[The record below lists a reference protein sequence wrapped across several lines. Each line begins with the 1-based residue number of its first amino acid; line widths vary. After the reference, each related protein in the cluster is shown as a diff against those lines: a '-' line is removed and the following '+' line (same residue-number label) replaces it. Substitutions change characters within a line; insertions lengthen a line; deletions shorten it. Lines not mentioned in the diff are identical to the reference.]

1 MRGLQMKN
9 ATLKR
14 TAITFI
20 MLIFAV
26 PLLIFAACKSTSS
39 ATNAKINQFYETVTQ
54 SQKCM
59 DEVADDI
66 YSNWYNAIYNDAFG
80 GSINLAIYYAQT
92 ENSANLET
100 IKSNDAL
107 IQDLYKSVRE
117 TSLSAEIKS
126 VMSAYAEYYELV
138 VNVSGSFQTY
148 SKSKETLKKQ
158 LASAL
163 KSLALEI

>member
-1 MRGLQMKN
+1 MRK
-9 ATLKR
+9 TLTKR
-14 TAITFI
+14 LSIAIITLLFTI
-20 MLIFAV
+20 
-26 PLLIFAACKSTSS
+26 PLFIFAACKSNSN
-39 ATNAKINQFYETVTQ
+39 ATNAKINQFYDTVTQ

-92 ENSANLET
+92 DNTANLET
-100 IKSNDAL
+100 IKNNDAL
-107 IQDLYKSVRE
+107 INNLYKSVRE
-117 TSLSAEIKS
+117 TSLSVEIKS

>member
-1 MRGLQMKN
+1 MRK
-9 ATLKR
+9 TLTKR
-14 TAITFI
+14 LSIAIITLLFTIPLFI
-20 MLIFAV
+20 FT
-26 PLLIFAACKSTSS
+26 ACKSNSS

-107 IQDLYKSVRE
+107 IQNLYKSVRE

-126 VMSAYAEYYELV
+126 VMNAYAEYYEL

>member
-1 MRGLQMKN
+1 MRK
-9 ATLKR
+9 TLTKR
-14 TAITFI
+14 LSIAIITLLFTI
-20 MLIFAV
+20 
-26 PLLIFAACKSTSS
+26 PLFIFAACKSNSS

-59 DEVADDI
+59 DEVAEDI

-92 ENSANLET
+92 DNTANLET
-100 IKSNDAL
+100 IKNNDAL
-107 IQDLYKSVRE
+107 INNLYKSVRE
-117 TSLSAEIKS
+117 TSLSVEIKS

>member
-1 MRGLQMKN
+1 MRK
-9 ATLKR
+9 TLTKR
-14 TAITFI
+14 LSIAIITLLFTI
-20 MLIFAV
+20 
-26 PLLIFAACKSTSS
+26 PLFIFAACKSNSS

-59 DEVADDI
+59 DEVAEDI

-92 ENSANLET
+92 DNTANLET
-100 IKSNDAL
+100 IKNNDAL
-107 IQDLYKSVRE
+107 INNLYKSVRE
-117 TSLSAEIKS
+117 TSLSVEIKS
-126 VMSAYAEYYELV
+126 VMSAYAKYYELV

>member
-1 MRGLQMKN
+1 MRK
-9 ATLKR
+9 TLTKR
-14 TAITFI
+14 LSIAIITLLFTIPLFI
-20 MLIFAV
+20 FT
-26 PLLIFAACKSTSS
+26 ACKSNSS

-59 DEVADDI
+59 DEVAEDI

-92 ENSANLET
+92 DNTANLET
-100 IKSNDAL
+100 IKNNDAL
-107 IQDLYKSVRE
+107 INNLYKSVRE
-117 TSLSAEIKS
+117 TSLSVEIKS

>member
-1 MRGLQMKN
+1 MRK
-9 ATLKR
+9 TLTKR
-14 TAITFI
+14 LSIAIITLLFTI
-20 MLIFAV
+20 
-26 PLLIFAACKSTSS
+26 PLFIFAACKSNSS

-59 DEVADDI
+59 DEVAEDI

-92 ENSANLET
+92 DNTANLET
-100 IKSNDAL
+100 IKNNDAL
-107 IQDLYKSVRE
+107 INNLYKSVRE
-117 TSLSAEIKS
+117 TSLSVEIKS

-163 KSLALEI
+163 KSLALEK

>member
-1 MRGLQMKN
+1 
-9 ATLKR
+9 
-14 TAITFI
+14 
-20 MLIFAV
+20 
-26 PLLIFAACKSTSS
+26 
-39 ATNAKINQFYETVTQ
+39 
-54 SQKCM
+54 M

-107 IQDLYKSVRE
+107 IQNLYKSVRE

-126 VMSAYAEYYELV
+126 VMNAYAEYYELV

-148 SKSKETLKKQ
+148 SKTKETLKKQ

>member
-1 MRGLQMKN
+1 MRK
-9 ATLKR
+9 TLTKR
-14 TAITFI
+14 LSIAIITLLFTI
-20 MLIFAV
+20 
-26 PLLIFAACKSTSS
+26 PLFIFAACKSNSS

-59 DEVADDI
+59 DEVAEDI

-92 ENSANLET
+92 DNTANWET
-100 IKSNDAL
+100 IKNNDAL
-107 IQDLYKSVRE
+107 INNLYKSVRE
-117 TSLSAEIKS
+117 TSLSVEIKS

>member
-1 MRGLQMKN
+1 MRK
-9 ATLKR
+9 TLTKR
-14 TAITFI
+14 LSIAIITLLFTIPLFI
-20 MLIFAV
+20 FT
-26 PLLIFAACKSTSS
+26 ACKSNSS

-107 IQDLYKSVRE
+107 IQNLYKSVRE

-126 VMSAYAEYYELV
+126 VMNAYAEYYELV

>member
-1 MRGLQMKN
+1 MRK
-9 ATLKR
+9 TLTKR
-14 TAITFI
+14 LSIAIITLLFTIPLFI
-20 MLIFAV
+20 FT
-26 PLLIFAACKSTSS
+26 ACKSNSS

-92 ENSANLET
+92 DNTANLET
-100 IKSNDAL
+100 IKNNDAL
-107 IQDLYKSVRE
+107 INNLYKSVRE
-117 TSLSAEIKS
+117 TSLSVEIKS